1 MLTFAN
7 CRAAQTPRGA
17 QRERRPDPPAA
28 AGGRRLR
35 HRAGDRLRAARP
47 RGRFCRPPSA
57 PPGPPCPGRGPG
69 GAPRSPSLRAA
80 PRALPRSRAAP
91 GPGPLWEAPGAA
103 RRARAPPSG
112 RHRPFGAG
120 AGRLRDEASGI
131 GRQRGCAGCPG
142 PFPQRTPAP
151 RPAGTPAA
159 RNASARPSSGRNGP
173 LYDWAPAGDVLHCGI
188 SGGGTSQGSSG
199 PCQPDVS

>member
-1 MLTFAN
+1 M
-7 CRAAQTPRGA
+7 RHKPRGA
-17 QRERRPDPPAA
+17 HKGSGGPTLPRPPAGA
-28 AGGRRLR
+28 DSGTGQGTDSGL
-35 HRAGDRLRAARP
+35 
-47 RGRFCRPPSA
+47 
-57 PPGPPCPGRGPG
+57 RGPAVASVG
-69 GAPRSPSLRAA
+69 LRPLPQGRPARDGVPAGLPVPPSLRAA

-151 RPAGTPAA
+151 RPSGTPAA